1 VLTGRIPA
9 HGPDTRNIPGEALA
23 LAGYTLRRTNART
36 EPATSYLVGT
46 VVVDGAEPGNRP
58 GNASPRS
65 PRALWWGRP
74 WRGRAWH
81 VDETCGATV
90 VPVRCECGRGASRM
104 HPSTNFQ

>member
-1 VLTGRIPA
+1 M
-9 HGPDTRNIPGEALA
+9 RNIPGEALA
-23 LAGYTLRRTNART
+23 LAGRQRALWPQLLCRT
-36 EPATSYLVGT
+36 ERSILDVSEPA
-46 VVVDGAEPGNRP
+46 

>member
-1 VLTGRIPA
+1 M
-9 HGPDTRNIPGEALA
+9 RNIPGEALA
-23 LAGYTLRRTNART
+23 LGLAGRQRFAGRGRRARSSILDVS
-36 EPATSYLVGT
+36 EPA
-46 VVVDGAEPGNRP
+46 

-90 VPVRCECGRGASRM
+90 VPERCECGRGASRK
-104 HPSTNFQ
+104 HPKTNFQ